1 MTAEPYAAAREAVHE
16 QTADGFGTVRILPVD
31 PHADLDVIHGWVSQ
45 ERASFWGMN
54 GLTKEQVLQT
64 YVHLDSLDTH
74 HAFLA
79 VKDGEPAALFQT
91 YEPEADRVSE
101 CYDVEPGDMGIHLLI
116 GPAGSGGA
124 VPGWS
129 SALLTAFI
137 AYVLVGLERR
147 RVVVE
152 PDARNAKAI
161 TRLVRQG
168 FVPGPEIVL
177 PEIDLPE
184 VYLPEKRAQLA
195 FLTREAAFG
204 GGSDGSRQGC
214 SEGSSQ
220 GASPGS
226 ARGSSPVG

>member
-1 MTAEPYAAAREAVHE
+1 MTTEPYAQAREAVHE
-16 QTADGFGTVRILPVD
+16 QKLDGFGTVRILPVD
-31 PHADLDVIHGWVSQ
+31 PHADLDVIHGWVSE
-45 ERASFWGMN
+45 ERAVFWGMN
-54 GLTKEQVLQT
+54 GLTKQQVRET

-101 CYDVEPGDMGIHLLI
+101 CYDVEPGDIGVHLLI
-116 GPAGSGGA
+116 GPAGPGGDR
-124 VPGWS
+124 PGWS
-129 SALLTAFI
+129 SALLAAFTE
-137 AYVLVGLERR
+137 YVLVGLDRR

-177 PEIDLPE
+177 PEIDLPG
-184 VYLPEKRAQLA
+184 VYLPEKRARLA
-195 FLTREAAFG
+195 FLTRETARG
-204 GGSDGSRQGC
+204 D
-214 SEGSSQ
+214 
-220 GASPGS
+220 GASGS
-226 ARGSSPVG
+226 LSVE